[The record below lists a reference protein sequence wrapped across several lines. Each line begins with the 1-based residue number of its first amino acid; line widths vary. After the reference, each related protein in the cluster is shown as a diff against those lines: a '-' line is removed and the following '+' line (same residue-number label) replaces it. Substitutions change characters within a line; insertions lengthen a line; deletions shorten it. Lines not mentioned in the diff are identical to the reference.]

1 MLLSIF
7 FLSTVAALAF
17 FAKPAF
23 GEVDNFNLQVIVS
36 VPKTTPEKDRVY
48 ISGNHRLLG
57 NWKSAGALMTK
68 IAPYTYEFNAYLPK
82 AKNIE
87 FKFTRGDFKKIEKS
101 FEGFDIP
108 NRFISLETGGQSIV
122 KCRLEC
128 EVEAWKDML
137 PKDAAVHSYKLN
149 LIGDYKLYK
158 NVESKY
164 LQLKRDVIVWMPEG
178 YSSKE
183 NREKRYPVLY
193 MHDGNNLFDARLS
206 FQGVDW
212 GVDEAVDRLVK
223 AKKMKEIIVVGI
235 YNTEARLDEYAPMR
249 DEKRGGGGLG
259 GDYSRFVAE
268 ELKPFID
275 ENFRTLADPSNT
287 AVGGSSLGGLI
298 SLYMGLE
305 YPEVFGGMLVISPAL
320 YWDNYSIIPWA
331 MSKGFDNSRN
341 RLWMDMGLLEGR
353 TALRSSRILDG
364 EIRKNYPQFKSY
376 KYREFKDAQHNEA
389 AWRARIHLALAFM
402 FGV

>member
-1 MLLSIF
+1 
-7 FLSTVAALAF
+7 
-17 FAKPAF
+17 
-23 GEVDNFNLQVIVS
+23 
-36 VPKTTPEKDRVY
+36 
-48 ISGNHRLLG
+48 
-57 NWKSAGALMTK
+57 
-68 IAPYTYEFNAYLPK
+68 
-82 AKNIE
+82 
-87 FKFTRGDFKKIEKS
+87 
-101 FEGFDIP
+101 
-108 NRFISLETGGQSIV
+108 
-122 KCRLEC
+122 
-128 EVEAWKDML
+128 
-137 PKDAAVHSYKLN
+137 
-149 LIGDYKLYK
+149 
-158 NVESKY
+158 
-164 LQLKRDVIVWMPEG
+164 
-178 YSSKE
+178 
-183 NREKRYPVLY
+183 

-212 GVDEAVDRLVK
+212 GVDEAIDRLVK
-223 AKKMKEIIVVGI
+223 TKKMKEIIVVGI

-259 GDYSRFVAE
+259 EDYSRFVVE

-275 ENFRTLADPSNT
+275 EKFRTLTDPSNT

-402 FGV
+402 FGA